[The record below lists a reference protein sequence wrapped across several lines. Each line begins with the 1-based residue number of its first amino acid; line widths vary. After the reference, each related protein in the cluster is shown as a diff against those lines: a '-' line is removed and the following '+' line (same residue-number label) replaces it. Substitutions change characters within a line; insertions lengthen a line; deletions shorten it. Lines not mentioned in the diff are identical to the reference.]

1 MGESLPF
8 DFASPWYLLLLALS
22 PLIYLWWRQSLAG
35 LSPARRKAS
44 LVVRGI
50 VVLLLVLALA
60 ELRWVQVNR
69 RLAVFFVIDRSESI
83 PAEQREAARQ
93 YVIEASRSL
102 DPARDDLA
110 GVVAFGRTA
119 GIEISPKPEPLD
131 LQSFVTLIEPDATDM
146 ASAIRLASAA
156 FPEGAGKRIVILS
169 DGNEN
174 RGNVIEEARIARSQG
189 VAVDVVPITY
199 SYPAEISID
208 KLLVDPQLDIGQP
221 FDIRVVVDSTAE
233 TEAVL
238 RLYENDVHIPQGDP
252 VVKLKPGK
260 NVLDF
265 RGRRLDA
272 PGRYYYEARIEPVRP
287 ENDAVIQNNAGFA
300 FTFIEGEPQVLLA
313 SSEPEL
319 EAPLVSALRN
329 EKIQVRLISAEQL
342 PVRIEEYF
350 DYDAI
355 IVSNIAAHQMSDDQM
370 KLLES
375 LVKGLGVGFVMLGG
389 EQSFGAGGYQGTPV
403 ERLLPVDMEIKQRKV
418 LPNGALAMVVHSCEL
433 GNGNYWARQ
442 VIQRAL
448 RILSPRDWAGVLYHD
463 NMSGEKWL
471 FPMTEVVQR
480 QAMLS
485 RLGSFDPGD
494 MMSFQTIMDM
504 ALKGLNKTRASI
516 RHMIILSDGD
526 PGMPTASLVSQI
538 QQSRI
543 TISTICYGAHGS
555 IPPGMQQLARDG
567 GGKFYYLQDPNKLP
581 EIFIREASQVQ
592 KSLISEETFKPL
604 LATRGAILQGFGP
617 DEFPTLDGLVI
628 TSPKELA
635 TMHLLRP
642 PGEEDPAQDPL
653 LASWNYGIGKS
664 IAFTSDAGR
673 RWGKNWTGWPG
684 YGRFWSQCIRWV
696 SRFRSDER
704 FRVSRR
710 VQRDVGAVTIDAITP
725 DGRFINDAAFQG
737 SLIGPDLEAKPVV
750 VRQVAPGRYTAEFP
764 VAKKGTYTVVL
775 TQEKDGRTATHVTAI
790 SIPYSPEY
798 RILSTDHDLL
808 RRVAEAG
815 GGRYHDPPPEP
826 QEAGFF
832 SRDFPTVREV
842 SDAWR
847 HLLVLAIALFYL
859 DVFIR
864 RVVLDYRE
872 ALATAAARVRAA
884 ILRRSPV
891 TAPADARLATLL
903 ERKSRLRE
911 DSYSRYVP
919 PERAARAPG
928 PAAAPAAPARPSG
941 VATAAPRVAD
951 ARPGEAGGY
960 PGGEAP
966 AETGAPEPAGYT
978 ARLLEAKRRALRRE
992 GPQATEKDKE

>member
-8 DFASPWYLLLLALS
+8 DFASPWYLFLLLLS
-22 PLIYLWWRQSLAG
+22 PAIYLWWRRSLAG
-35 LSPARRKAS
+35 LSPVRRKVS
-44 LVVRGI
+44 LAIRAI
-50 VVLLLVLALA
+50 VVVLLVLALA

-69 RLAVFFVIDRSESI
+69 RLAVFFVLDRSESI

-102 DPARDDLA
+102 DPARDDMV

-119 GIEISPKPEPLD
+119 GIEISPKTEPLD

-189 VAVDVVPITY
+189 VTVDVVPITY
-199 SYPAEISID
+199 SYPAEISVD

-221 FDIRVVVDSTAE
+221 FDIRVVVDSTVE

-287 ENDAVIQNNAGFA
+287 ENDAVIQNNVGFA
-300 FTFIEGEPQVLLA
+300 FTFIEGEPQVLIA
-313 SSEPEL
+313 ASEPEL
-319 EAPLVSALRN
+319 EAPLVEALRN
-329 EKIQVRLISAEQL
+329 EKIQVRLIAAEQL

-350 DYDAI
+350 NYDAI
-355 IVSNIAAHQMSDDQM
+355 VISNIAAHEISDDQM
-370 KLLES
+370 KLFES

-389 EQSFGAGGYQGTPV
+389 EKSFGAGGYQGTPV

-448 RILSPRDWAGVLYHD
+448 RILSPRDYAGVLYHD
-463 NMSGEKWL
+463 NMTGEKWL
-471 FPMTEVVQR
+471 FPMRPVSQR
-480 QAMLS
+480 QSMLS
-485 RLGSFDPGD
+485 LLNGFDPGD
-494 MMSFQTIMDM
+494 MMSFQQIMQM
-504 ALKGLNKTRASI
+504 ALTGLNGTRASI
-516 RHMIILSDGD
+516 KHMIILSDGD
-526 PGMPTASLVSQI
+526 PGMPAASLVSQI
-538 QQSRI
+538 QQARI

-581 EIFIREASQVQ
+581 EIFIREATQVQ
-592 KSLISEETFKPL
+592 KSLISEDPFQPL
-604 LATRGAILQGFGP
+604 LATRGPILQGFNP
-617 DEFPTLDGLVI
+617 EDFPPLDGLVI

-664 IAFTSDAGR
+664 LAFTSDAGR
-673 RWGKNWTGWPG
+673 RWGKNWTGWAG

-710 VQRDVGAVTIDAITP
+710 VQRDVGAVTVDAITP

-737 SLIGPDLEAKPVV
+737 SLIGPDLEAKPVD

-764 VAKKGTYTVVL
+764 VEKKGTYTVVL
-775 TQEKDGRTATHVTAI
+775 TQEKDGKTATHVTAI

-832 SRDFPTVREV
+832 SRDFPRVREV
-842 SDAWR
+842 SDAWKQ
-847 HLLVLAIALFYL
+847 LLVLAIALFYL

-864 RVVLDYRE
+864 RVVVNYRE
-872 ALATAAARVRAA
+872 VLATAVARIRATV
-884 ILRRSPV
+884 LRRSPA

-919 PERAARAPG
+919 PERSASPPRPEKPASASRAARAVTPIR
-928 PAAAPAAPARPSG
+928 AEEARPEP
-941 VATAAPRVAD
+941 AP
-951 ARPGEAGGY
+951 EAGTEV
-960 PGGEAP
+960 PAK
-966 AETGAPEPAGYT
+966 AETPEQPAGYT
-978 ARLLEAKRRALRRE
+978 ARLLEAKRRALRRD
-992 GPQATEKDKE
+992 GSGGAQKDEE

>member
-1 MGESLPF
+1 MRESLPF

-22 PLIYLWWRQSLAG
+22 PFIYLWWRSSLAG

-44 LVVRGI
+44 LVLRAI
-50 VVLLLVLALA
+50 VILLLVLALA

-69 RLAVFFVIDRSESI
+69 RLAVFFVVDRSESI

-102 DPARDDLA
+102 DAGRDDMA

-119 GIEISPKPEPLD
+119 GIEISPKAEPLE
-131 LQSFVTLIEPDATDM
+131 LQSFVTLVEPDATDM

-174 RGNVIEEARIARSQG
+174 RGNAIEEARIARSQG
-189 VAVDVVPITY
+189 VTVDVVPITY

-208 KLLVDPQLDIGQP
+208 KVLVDPQLDIGQP
-221 FDIRVVVDSTAE
+221 FDIRVVVDSTVE

-238 RLYENDVHIPQGDP
+238 RLYENEVHIPQGDP

-265 RGRRLDA
+265 RGRRLES

-300 FTFIEGEPQVLLA
+300 FTFIEGEPQVLIA
-313 SSEPEL
+313 ASEPEL
-319 EAPLVSALRN
+319 EEPLAAALRN
-329 EKIQVRLISAEQL
+329 EKIQVRLIATEQL

-350 DYDAI
+350 NYDAI
-355 IVSNIAAHQMSDDQM
+355 IVSNIAAHEISDDQM

-375 LVKGLGVGFVMLGG
+375 LVKGLGIGFVMLGG
-389 EQSFGAGGYQGTPV
+389 EKSFGAGGYQGTPI

-448 RILSPRDWAGVLYHD
+448 RILSPRDYAGVLYHD
-463 NMSGEKWL
+463 DMSGEKWL
-471 FPMTEVVQR
+471 FRMTPVAQR

-485 RLGSFDPGD
+485 SLANFNPGD
-494 MMSFQTIMDM
+494 MMSFHNIMGM
-504 ALKGLNKTRASI
+504 ALKGLTSTQASI
-516 RHMIILSDGD
+516 KHMVILSDGD
-526 PGMPTASLVSQI
+526 PGMPSAALVSQI
-538 QQSRI
+538 QAARI

-555 IPPGMQQLARDG
+555 IPPGMQQLAQDG
-567 GGKFYYLQDPNKLP
+567 GGKFYYLQDPSKLP
-581 EIFIREASQVQ
+581 EIFIREATQVQ

-604 LATRGAILQGFGP
+604 LATRGPILQGFG
-617 DEFPTLDGLVI
+617 DDFPPLDGLVI

-642 PGEEDPAQDPL
+642 PGEEDPTQDPL
-653 LASWNYGIGKS
+653 LASWNYGLGKS

-673 RWGKNWTGWPG
+673 RWGKNWTGWSG

-696 SRFRSDER
+696 SRFRSDDR

-737 SLIGPDLEAKPVV
+737 NLIGPDLEAKPVD

-764 VAKKGTYTVVL
+764 VEKKGTYTVAL
-775 TQEKDGRTATHVTAI
+775 TQEKDGKTATHVTAI

-826 QEAGFF
+826 HDAGFF

-847 HLLVLAIALFYL
+847 QLLVLAIALFYL

-864 RVVLDYRE
+864 RVVVDYRE
-872 ALATAAARVRAA
+872 VLTLAIARVRAA
-884 ILRRSPV
+884 ILRRKPAV
-891 TAPADARLATLL
+891 APADARLATLL

-911 DSYSRYVP
+911 DAHARYTP
-919 PERAARAPG
+919 PE
-928 PAAAPAAPARPSG
+928 PAAG
-941 VATAAPRVAD
+941 APRAS
-951 ARPGEAGGY
+951 A
-960 PGGEAP
+960 
-966 AETGAPEPAGYT
+966 APEPAVRPAVRAAAPRPEAEPEAVPGGSGSNAPAEVKAPEPEGYT
-978 ARLLEAKRRALRRE
+978 ARLLEAKRRALRRD
-992 GPQATEKDKE
+992 GPGGTEKDRE